1 METVSVKLVVFKH
14 PEPARWD
21 TYASYCPATS
31 NFCSCGQSVSEV
43 VEIFK
48 KSLIRDLQNR
58 LAYKNMKIW
67 GWEVSENSAKPP
79 IFTDEYIVH
88 RAEQIFEV
96 TIKEPII
103 INVDVELPRAKKT
116 IRD

>member
-21 TYASYCPATS
+21 TYASYCPATKD
-31 NFCSCGQSVSEV
+31 FCACGNSVTEV
-43 VEIFK
+43 VEKFK
-48 KSLIRDLQNR
+48 KILFVDLQNR
-58 LAYKNMKIW
+58 IAYKNMKNW

-79 IFTDEYIVH
+79 IFADEYLVSETE
-88 RAEQIFEV
+88 RMFEV

-103 INVDVELPRAKKT
+103 ITIDVELPRAEKT
-116 IRD
+116 I

>member
-14 PEPARWD
+14 PEPTKWD
-21 TYASYCPATS
+21 IYCSYCPATCELCAS
-31 NFCSCGQSVSEV
+31 GKNIIEV
-43 VEIFK
+43 IDKFK
-48 KSLIRDLQNR
+48 KMLLKDLENR
-58 LAYKNMKIW
+58 VAYKNMKIL
-67 GWEVSENSAKPP
+67 GWEISENSAKPP

-103 INVDVELPRAKKT
+103 ITVDVELPKSEKT
-116 IRD
+116 I